1 MRYWVLLL
9 LLGATAPGNA
19 ADHNISAG
27 NFFYSPRTIT
37 VAVGDTVHWSG
48 LGSGHNVARS
58 TGPDATAYDGSS
70 PFYSGS
76 PTNGIPTYQFTFNVA
91 GAYYYVCDFHAGT
104 NMKGLVVVV
113 APSPTQTPCATPSP
127 TDSPSPTPTDSP
139 TLSPTPTPTDTPDTS
154 LSPTDSPTVTES
166 FTVSPTATDTP
177 SASPSA
183 TPTPSFSESPTISPS
198 PTHTEFLSP
207 TTTPTVTVTPT
218 LLLGSFAGVEE
229 ARLLASPIT
238 GGILRYWA
246 RLTGGAQ
253 QAELRVYSS
262 ALTLLSVHPLGPQQ
276 PGTARWN
283 LALPGL
289 SSQPVWIQLRVQQDG
304 RWRNGPVLRSYVLR

>member
-1 MRYWVLLL
+1 MRTWVLLL
-9 LLGATAPGNA
+9 LLGATTPGYS
-19 ADHNISAG
+19 ADHNITAG

-48 LGSGHNVARS
+48 LGSGHNVAQS
-58 TGPDATAYDGSS
+58 TGPDATAYDGTSA
-70 PFYSGS
+70 FYSGS

-113 APSPTQTPCATPSP
+113 APSPTPTPCVTPSL
-127 TDSPSPTPTDSP
+127 SPSPTPTDSP
-139 TLSPTPTPTDTPDTS
+139 TVSPTPTASDTPDTA

-166 FTVSPTATDTP
+166 FTASPTASDTP
-177 SASPSA
+177 SASPTA
-183 TPTPSFSESPTISPS
+183 TPTPSFSESPTVSPS
-198 PTHTEFLSP
+198 PTHTQVLSP
-207 TTTPTVTVTPT
+207 TVTPT

-246 RLTGGAQ
+246 RLTGAAQ
-253 QAELRVYSS
+253 QAELRVYS
-262 ALTLLSVHPLGPQQ
+262 AAFTLLSVHPLGPQQ

-289 SSQPVWIQLRVQQDG
+289 SPQAVWIQLRVQQDG